1 MKVIYNTP
9 QAATYLGVK
18 PGTLEAWRVR
28 GGGPEYIK
36 LGKAV
41 RYRQEALDAF
51 LLSHT
56 RTNTSQIIS
65 TTSVNISTHG
75 R

>member
-1 MKVIYNTP
+1 MNIKYNTP
-9 QAATYLGVK
+9 QAAIYLGVK
-18 PGTLEAWRVR
+18 PGTIEAWRVR

-41 RYRQEALDAF
+41 RYSQEALDNF

-56 RTNTSQIIS
+56 RSNTSQK
-65 TTSVNISTHG
+65 
-75 R
+75 